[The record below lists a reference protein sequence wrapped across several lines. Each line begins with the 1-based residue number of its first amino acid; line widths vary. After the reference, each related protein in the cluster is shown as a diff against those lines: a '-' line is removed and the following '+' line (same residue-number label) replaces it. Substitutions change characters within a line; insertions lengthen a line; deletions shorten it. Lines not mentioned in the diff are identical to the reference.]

1 MIGLFNIA
9 TTLARATPTR
19 PGTGRL
25 DAVLDAQIVNT
36 QEGTIHVN
44 THVLDGIDFPFVQGT
59 PVAPPERGA
68 FTVDTVSQ
76 ALANEFAASPQ
87 GGFIWVLEPAP
98 HWERPR
104 GGFTAMLARF
114 RLASLG
120 GDAIAR
126 LTTADTP
133 AGLRAAAQ
141 AHHAALQALFTRP
154 IAAELRR
161 PLVMKDVRF
170 ATFTSLTPSVA
181 VSQAARSTVSISSP
195 PVQTG
200 DDLEPVMDA
209 PVFPQ
214 PMYEALRDL
223 SADYLFPGLE
233 HVPANT
239 VQLLQTN
246 AKFIES
252 FMVGLNFEM
261 GRELLWRGY
270 PTDQRGT
277 YFQQFWDTAAAG
289 SNRLDIVPIH
299 TWGQRPLGVTAAGA
313 NGDAL
318 VLLIRGELLRRYPGT
333 VIYAVKSIVKDV
345 IGQLCTESKDEALE
359 IFRGT
364 LDPDVNF
371 LGFDLRG
378 SDVMAGE
385 GYFFVFQ
392 QQPTEPRFGMDDDPF
407 GEGESGKIPELKT
420 WNDLNWAHVAA
431 SREALASL
439 SHVSVKTLQLAP
451 TTPDKGSWGRNSAHM
466 AYITKQRL
474 VRIAMHASEM
484 LP

>member
-1 MIGLFNIA
+1 MLLRQRLATSFVPSTAVSAPLRQLTRARGALNRPYIKANQAGPQAMIGLFNIA
-9 TTLARATPTR
+9 TTLSRAAPSRPGPGGLGSAVLNTQVLHTQVVDAKIETFPLTPT
-19 PGTGRL
+19 P
-25 DAVLDAQIVNT
+25 A
-36 QEGTIHVN
+36 
-44 THVLDGIDFPFVQGT
+44 P
-59 PVAPPERGA
+59 PPERGA

-76 ALANEFAASPQ
+76 SVANDFAASPQ
-87 GGFIWVLEPAP
+87 SGFIWVLEPAP

-104 GGFTAMLARF
+104 VGFTDMLARF

-141 AHHAALQALFTRP
+141 AHHAALQALFTPR

-161 PLVMKDVRF
+161 PLVMKDVRL
-170 ATFTSLTPSVA
+170 ATFTSLTPSVT

-252 FMVGLNFEM
+252 FLVGLNFEM

-289 SNRLDIVPIH
+289 INRLDIVPIH

-318 VLLIRGELLRRYPGT
+318 VLLIRGELLRRYP
-333 VIYAVKSIVKDV
+333 
-345 IGQLCTESKDEALE
+345 
-359 IFRGT
+359 
-364 LDPDVNF
+364 
-371 LGFDLRG
+371 
-378 SDVMAGE
+378 
-385 GYFFVFQ
+385 
-392 QQPTEPRFGMDDDPF
+392 
-407 GEGESGKIPELKT
+407 
-420 WNDLNWAHVAA
+420 
-431 SREALASL
+431 
-439 SHVSVKTLQLAP
+439 AP
-451 TTPDKGSWGRNSAHM
+451 
-466 AYITKQRL
+466 
-474 VRIAMHASEM
+474 
-484 LP
+484 